1 MNIIFYGVFNQQFRV
16 TAKKLFVENI
26 RLCKKRST
34 KNSNDFS
41 FRKKR
46 KFVPNASNVPN
57 VANVTNATN
66 VSNVANVPNGANV
79 ANGGYVTV
87 GGNKPT
93 TETAV

>member
-46 KFVPNASNVPN
+46 KFVPNATNVTN
-57 VANVTNATN
+57 VANAA
-66 VSNVANVPNGANV
+66 NVANIANGANV
-79 ANGGYVTV
+79 ANGGNVTI

>member
-46 KFVPNASNVPN
+46 KFVPNASNV
-57 VANVTNATN
+57 
-66 VSNVANVPNGANV
+66 SNVANVPNGANV
-79 ANGGYVTV
+79 ANVENVTV

>member
-46 KFVPNASNVPN
+46 KFVPNA
-57 VANVTNATN
+57 T
-66 VSNVANVPNGANV
+66 NVPNGANV

>member
-34 KNSNDFS
+34 RNSNDFS

-46 KFVPNASNVPN
+46 KFVPNASNV
-57 VANVTNATN
+57 
-66 VSNVANVPNGANV
+66 SNVANVPNGANV
-79 ANGGYVTV
+79 ANVENVTV